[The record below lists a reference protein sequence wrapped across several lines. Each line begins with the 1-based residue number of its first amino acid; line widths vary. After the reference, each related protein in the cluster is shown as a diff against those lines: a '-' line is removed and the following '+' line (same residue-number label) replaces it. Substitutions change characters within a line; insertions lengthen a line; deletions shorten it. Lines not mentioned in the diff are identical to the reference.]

1 MTEKNSVAPMRT
13 GRRPILS
20 ATMLKT
26 SEPIST
32 PKLAAANTG
41 PSSARG
47 DAQSGTTA
55 GAT

>member
-1 MTEKNSVAPMRT
+1 MAAKKSVAPTST

-20 ATMLKT
+20 AMVLKT
-26 SEPIST
+26 SEPIRT

-41 PSSARG
+41 PSRGPGIFQSA
-47 DAQSGTTA
+47 STA